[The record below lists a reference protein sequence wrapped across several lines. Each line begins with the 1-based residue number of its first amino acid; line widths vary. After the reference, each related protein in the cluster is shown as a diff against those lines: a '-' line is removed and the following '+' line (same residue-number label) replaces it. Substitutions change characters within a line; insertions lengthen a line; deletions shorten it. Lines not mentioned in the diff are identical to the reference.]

1 MTDCST
7 TEPASLSVVP
17 LNMSRGNDFVCKVEV
32 VQYIDFLSLISLR
45 GVSKHIRDVID
56 KSPEDIDYW
65 RSLCNSYF
73 FYAGVYSFIAAA
85 PFVRMDY
92 KKYFF
97 SELWSIRDKWELSSS
112 ENGAS
117 SGQEYKIRV
126 ANRFRPGVISSEKV
140 CLPLHQ
146 FLKVKRHQKQ
156 QQNKA
161 ATEEGDSSLLVGEAD
176 PEEFVDP
183 LLGTLMK
190 DPVRLG
196 TSGRVVDRAV
206 AVQCVLRGGRDP
218 FDGQRL
224 TAAMLVPQPE
234 LAERI
239 LEFRRR
245 KQQLDVSVGRDE
257 LKPLVDDQEVDAD
270 LLEALMEVERMNSA
284 ARRAASEAAIDEAHT
299 DNHED
304 NGVAGIAAGPE
315 VGDGEG
321 GAAMEAVDPAA
332 IAAEEILQAHILEAQ
347 VASMHI
353 ANGVDPSGGEHYN
366 PISRKV
372 ERAGIVEVNDRT
384 SCVTMHVPGA
394 GVRPFHYA
402 AVHKGD
408 ATQQQVYSKS
418 AQDAVAAALN
428 GLNACIMCYGQ
439 TGMLLRMTFIIEVSR
454 PNPCQSHLHIN

>member
-1 MTDCST
+1 
-7 TEPASLSVVP
+7 LSVVP
-17 LNMSRGNDFVCKVEV
+17 SNTSRGNDFICKLEV
-32 VQYIDFLSLISLR
+32 VQYVDFLSLVSLR
-45 GVSKHIRDVID
+45 SVSKHIRDVID

-112 ENGAS
+112 DNGAS
-117 SGQEYKIRV
+117 TGQEYKIRV

-156 QQNKA
+156 QLQNKA
-161 ATEEGDSSLLVGEAD
+161 ASEEGDSSLLVGEAD

-190 DPVRLG
+190 DPVLLT
-196 TSGRVVDRAV
+196 TSQRVVDRSV

-245 KQQLDVSVGRDE
+245 KQQMDVSVGRDE
-257 LKPLVDDQEVDAD
+257 LRPLVDDQEVDAD
-270 LLEALMEVERMNSA
+270 LLEALLEVERMNSA
-284 ARRAASEAAIDEAHT
+284 ARRAASEAAIDETHADDH
-299 DNHED
+299 DGD
-304 NGVAGIAAGPE
+304 AGAGVAAAGPE
-315 VGDGEG
+315 VGDGEV
-321 GAAMEAVDPAA
+321 GAGMEAVDPAA

-353 ANGVDPSGGEHYN
+353 ANGVDLSGGEHYN

-439 TGMLLRMTFIIEVSR
+439 TGMLYHFHSR
-454 PNPCQSHLHIN
+454 SN